1 MSLALQASQA
11 VLPSLESWSTT
22 ILWMQW
28 PVRSQ
33 QHPGTWS
40 SKVGKERQATVSLNL
55 QDWNGGIKCFVCIEH
70 LLHEAHYVLEKKYC
84 CCAAS
89 KWNTLAFPNSELA
102 PQNGDKS
109 LKKSASFLT
118 WLSQCRHFCGKN
130 DAGYLKFFCFLMICI
145 PNSANYS
152 ICFSTSKQNRRNFM
166 NNLYQTNIR

>member
-1 MSLALQASQA
+1 MWGLSSTLVPDQAKWGKKDKPLFLSTCKTEME
-11 VLPSLESWSTT
+11 ESN
-22 ILWMQW
+22 
-28 PVRSQ
+28 
-33 QHPGTWS
+33 
-40 SKVGKERQATVSLNL
+40 VS
-55 QDWNGGIKCFVCIEH
+55 
-70 LLHEAHYVLEKKYC
+70 YVLSTCYMKPIMYWKKKYC
-84 CCAAS
+84 CCAVS

-152 ICFSTSKQNRRNFM
+152 ICFSASKQNRRNFM
-166 NNLYQTNIR
+166 NNLYQTNTR